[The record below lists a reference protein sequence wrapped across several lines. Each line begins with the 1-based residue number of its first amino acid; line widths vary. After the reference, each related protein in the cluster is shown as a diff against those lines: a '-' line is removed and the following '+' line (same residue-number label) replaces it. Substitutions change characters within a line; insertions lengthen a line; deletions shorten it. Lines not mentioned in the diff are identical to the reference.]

1 MLPTL
6 YSIIYPYFGLAGSLV
21 VIAAVIVSGLVYRGP
36 HGERYSSLNHFISE
50 LGQVGISRAAGVFNY
65 GLILAGILLLPYL
78 VGLALV
84 LNNVWAIP
92 AAVAGAW
99 ATISCALI
107 GFFPMNNI
115 KAHIK
120 AAMSYF
126 RAGLVTMLLYSI
138 SIFAQPAESEIIP
151 KGMIWI
157 GVMASLVYAVFLK
170 YPHRAAKQD
179 TDMDVLDTST
189 LVERPK
195 VWMAAVLEWAVLA
208 STMLWFLATSLAL
221 LI

>member
-1 MLPTL
+1 MLPMLFST
-6 YSIIYPYFGLAGSLV
+6 IYPYFGLAGSLV

-65 GLILAGILLLPYL
+65 GLIIAGILLLPYL

-92 AAVAGAW
+92 AAVGGVW
-99 ATISCALI
+99 ATLSCALI
-107 GFFPMNNI
+107 GVFPMNNI
-115 KAHIK
+115 KTHIK
-120 AAMSYF
+120 TAVSYF
-126 RAGLVTMLLYSI
+126 RAGLVTMVLYSI
-138 SIFAQPAESEIIP
+138 CIFAQPTGSEVIP

-157 GVMASLVYAVFLK
+157 GVAASLVYAVFLK
-170 YPHRAAKQD
+170 YPHRAAKRN
-179 TDMDVLDTST
+179 TDMDVLDTSK
-189 LVERPK
+189 LVERQK

>member
-6 YSIIYPYFGLAGSLV
+6 YSTIYPYFGLTGSLV
-21 VIAAVIVSGLVYRGP
+21 VIAAVIISGLVYRGP
-36 HGERYSSLNHFISE
+36 NGERYSSLNHFISE

-65 GLILAGILLLPYL
+65 GLIIAGILLLPYL

-84 LNNVWAIP
+84 LNNAWAIP
-92 AAVAGAW
+92 AAIAGVW
-99 ATISCALI
+99 ATLSCALI
-107 GFFPMNNI
+107 GLFPMNNI

-120 AAMSYF
+120 AAVSFF
-126 RAGLVTMLLYSI
+126 RAGLVTMVLYSI
-138 SIFAQPAESEIIP
+138 SIFAQPVESEIIP

-157 GVMASLVYAVFLK
+157 GVMASLVDAVFLK
-170 YPHRAAKQD
+170 YPDRAAKQD
-179 TDMDVLDTST
+179 TDMDVLDTSK